1 VGTKNKSRPRSVHP
15 APLFGLTRLN
25 PLRLERGEPPP
36 SEFQLQHCLNKGAA
50 LARAGNGVNLL
61 GQFRRQQELNALLF
75 FTHAHAIGNLA
86 PAQQTCV
93 QEAWA
98 DYTG

>member
-1 VGTKNKSRPRSVHP
+1 
-15 APLFGLTRLN
+15 
-25 PLRLERGEPPP
+25 
-36 SEFQLQHCLNKGAA
+36 
-50 LARAGNGVNLL
+50 
-61 GQFRRQQELNALLF
+61 LNALLF